1 LEKLLT
7 SPERSVKCA
16 IDLTFHAH
24 TLMIMLPVLVDK
36 MVAKRDV
43 PKDLR
48 QRWMEQSVELKRKLH
63 NSVGHVLQVSVVL

>member
-1 LEKLLT
+1 
-7 SPERSVKCA
+7 
-16 IDLTFHAH
+16 
-24 TLMIMLPVLVDK
+24 MIMLPVLVDK

-63 NSVGHVLQVSVVL
+63 NSVGHVLQVSVVLKCFKLLYIISDGLF